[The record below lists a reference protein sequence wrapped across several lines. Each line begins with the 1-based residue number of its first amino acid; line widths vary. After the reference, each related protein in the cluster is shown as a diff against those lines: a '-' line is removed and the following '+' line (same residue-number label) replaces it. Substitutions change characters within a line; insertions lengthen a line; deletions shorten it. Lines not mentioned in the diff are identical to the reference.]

1 MELWTVMPSSPQL
14 VVQRAKEY
22 QEAGLAGMVV
32 WDAQSSDGD
41 CYVSLAAAAMA
52 TTSLKLGTG
61 VTNPVTRH
69 PAVTAS
75 AIASLQAISNGRAV
89 LGIGRGDA
97 SLAHI
102 GRAPASV
109 ETLSRYVQLVQRYLR
124 GEHIPFSELDEFA
137 TNAPHLTE
145 LDVEHAPSASSL
157 EWLGTIPKVPVE
169 VSATGP
175 KMIAQAALYADSVM
189 LSVGAETERLRWGI
203 DLVRS
208 TRTQAGL
215 DPKGISIGAWVNVVA
230 HPDVEIARQLASGWT
245 SVFARFAIMHGKPTG
260 PQTDDSIKSL
270 EHLYNDFDLRDQA
283 SSASV
288 QARSMTQDFIDNYAI
303 VGTAEACVARLSQI
317 NDLGIDKV
325 ITVGFA
331 DTTDN
336 NIDGRY
342 ATKTF
347 LNQIAPALK
356 N

>member
-22 QEAGLAGMVV
+22 ESAGLAGMVV

-69 PAVTAS
+69 PSVTAS

-109 ETLSRYVQLVQRYLR
+109 ETLSRYTQLVQRYLR
-124 GEHIPFSELDEFA
+124 GDSVAFKELDEFA
-137 TNAPHLTE
+137 TNAPNLSQ
-145 LDVEHAPSASSL
+145 LYLGHAPPHSKL
-157 EWLGTIPKVPVE
+157 EWLGNMPKVPVE

-175 KMIAQAALYADSVM
+175 RMIAEAAIHADGVM
-189 LSVGAETERLRWGI
+189 LSVGADLERLRWGI
-203 DLVRS
+203 DLVRT
-208 TRTQAGL
+208 TRAKAGL
-215 DPKGISIGAWVNVVA
+215 DPNGIPIGAWVNVVA

-245 SVFARFAIMHGKPTG
+245 SVFARFAVMHGKPTG
-260 PQTDDSIKSL
+260 PQTNDSIKSL

-283 SSASV
+283 SSSTA
-288 QARSMTQDFIDNYAI
+288 QALGMTQNFIDNYAI
-303 VGTAEACVARLSQI
+303 VGTADTCVARLRQI
-317 NDLGIDKV
+317 SELGISKV
-325 ITVGFA
+325 IAVGFA
-331 DTTDN
+331 ETASSN
-336 NIDGRY
+336 NGRY
-342 ATKTF
+342 ATETF
-347 LNQIAPALK
+347 LNQITPSLK

>member
-22 QEAGLAGMVV
+22 ESAGLAGMVV

-69 PAVTAS
+69 PSVTAS

-109 ETLSRYVQLVQRYLR
+109 ETLSRYTQLVQRYLR
-124 GEHIPFSELDEFA
+124 GDSVAFKELGEFA
-137 TNAPHLTE
+137 TNAPNLSQ
-145 LDVEHAPSASSL
+145 LDLGHAPPHSKL
-157 EWLGTIPKVPVE
+157 EWLGNMPKVPVE

-175 KMIAQAALYADSVM
+175 RMIAEAAIHADGVM
-189 LSVGAETERLRWGI
+189 LSVGADLERLRWGI
-203 DLVRS
+203 DLVRT
-208 TRTQAGL
+208 TRAKAGL
-215 DPKGISIGAWVNVVA
+215 DPNGIPIGAWVNVVA

-245 SVFARFAIMHGKPTG
+245 SVFARFAVMHGKPTG
-260 PQTDDSIKSL
+260 PQTNDSIKSL

-283 SSASV
+283 SSSTA
-288 QARSMTQDFIDNYAI
+288 QALGMTQNFIDNYAI
-303 VGTAEACVARLSQI
+303 VGTADTCVARLRQI
-317 NDLGIDKV
+317 SELGISKV
-325 ITVGFA
+325 IAVGFA
-331 DTTDN
+331 ETASSN
-336 NIDGRY
+336 NGRY
-342 ATKTF
+342 E
-347 LNQIAPALK
+347 LK
-356 N
+356 HF

>member
-1 MELWTVMPSSPQL
+1 MPSSPQL

-22 QEAGLAGMVV
+22 ESAGLAGMVV

-69 PAVTAS
+69 PSVTAS

-109 ETLSRYVQLVQRYLR
+109 ETLSRYTQLVQRYLR
-124 GEHIPFSELDEFA
+124 GDSVAFKELDEFA
-137 TNAPHLTE
+137 TNAPNLSQ
-145 LDVEHAPSASSL
+145 LDLGHAPPHSKL
-157 EWLGTIPKVPVE
+157 EWLGNMPKVPVE

-175 KMIAQAALYADSVM
+175 RMIAEAAIHADGVM
-189 LSVGAETERLRWGI
+189 LSVGADLERLRWGI
-203 DLVRS
+203 DLVRT
-208 TRTQAGL
+208 TRAKAGL
-215 DPKGISIGAWVNVVA
+215 DPNGIPIGAWVNVVA

-245 SVFARFAIMHGKPTG
+245 SVFARFAVMHGKPTG
-260 PQTDDSIKSL
+260 PQTNDSIKSL

-283 SSASV
+283 SSSTA
-288 QARSMTQDFIDNYAI
+288 QALGMTQNFIDNYAI
-303 VGTAEACVARLSQI
+303 VGTADTCVARLRQI
-317 NDLGIDKV
+317 SELGINKV
-325 ITVGFA
+325 IAVGFA
-331 DTTDN
+331 ETASSN
-336 NIDGRY
+336 NGRY
-342 ATKTF
+342 ATETF
-347 LNQIAPALK
+347 LNQITPSLK

>member
-22 QEAGLAGMVV
+22 EASGIAGMVV

-52 TTSLKLGTG
+52 TTTLKLGTG

-75 AIASLQAISNGRAV
+75 AIASLQAMSNGRAV

-109 ETLSRYVQLVQRYLR
+109 ETLSRYTQLVQRYLR
-124 GEHIPFSELDEFA
+124 GESVAFDELAEFA
-137 TNAPHLTE
+137 TNAPNLSQ
-145 LDVEHAPSASSL
+145 LDLGHSPPHSKL
-157 EWLGTIPKVPVE
+157 EWLSNMPKVPVE

-175 KMIAQAALYADSVM
+175 RMIADAAIHADGVM
-189 LSVGAETERLRWGI
+189 LSVGADLDRLRWGI

-208 TRTQAGL
+208 TRAKAGL
-215 DPKGISIGAWVNVVA
+215 DPDGIPVGAWVNVVA
-230 HPDVEIARQLASGWT
+230 HPDVDIARQLASGWT

-260 PQTDDSIKSL
+260 PQTDESIKSL

-283 SSASV
+283 SSSSA
-288 QARSMTQDFIDNYAI
+288 QAQGMSQDFIDTYAI
-303 VGTAEACVARLSQI
+303 VGTADTCVERLRQI
-317 NDLGIDKV
+317 SDLGIHKV
-325 ITVGFA
+325 IAVGFA
-331 DTTDN
+331 DQQEDQN
-336 NIDGRY
+336 SIV
-342 ATKTF
+342 ASQTF
-347 LNQIAPALK
+347 LGLAAS
-356 N
+356 

>member
-22 QEAGLAGMVV
+22 ESAGLAGMVV

-69 PAVTAS
+69 PSVTAS

-109 ETLSRYVQLVQRYLR
+109 ETLSRYTQLVQRYLR
-124 GEHIPFSELDEFA
+124 GDSVAFKELGEFA
-137 TNAPHLTE
+137 TNAPNLSQ
-145 LDVEHAPSASSL
+145 LDLGHAPPHSKL
-157 EWLGTIPKVPVE
+157 EWLGNMPKVPVE

-175 KMIAQAALYADSVM
+175 RMIAEAAIHADGVM
-189 LSVGAETERLRWGI
+189 LSVGADLERLRWGI
-203 DLVRS
+203 DLVRT
-208 TRTQAGL
+208 TRAKAGL
-215 DPKGISIGAWVNVVA
+215 DPNGIPIGAWVNVVA

-245 SVFARFAIMHGKPTG
+245 SVFARFAVMHGKPTG
-260 PQTDDSIKSL
+260 PQTNDSIKSL

-283 SSASV
+283 SSSTA
-288 QARSMTQDFIDNYAI
+288 QALGMTQNFIDNYAI
-303 VGTAEACVARLSQI
+303 VGTADTCVAQLRQI
-317 NDLGIDKV
+317 SDLCIQKL

-331 DTTDN
+331 DAADVNHSETS
-336 NIDGRY
+336 REY
-342 ATKTF
+342 FARHV
-347 LNQIAPALK
+347 APNL
-356 N
+356 

>member
-1 MELWTVMPSSPQL
+1 MELWTVIPSSPQL

-22 QEAGLAGMVV
+22 EAAGLAGMVV

-75 AIASLQAISNGRAV
+75 AIASLQAISSGRAV

-109 ETLSRYVQLVQRYLR
+109 DTLSRYTQPVQRYLR
-124 GEHIPFSELDEFA
+124 GDSVEFDELTEFA
-137 TNAPHLTE
+137 TNAPNLSQ
-145 LDVEHAPSASSL
+145 LDLGHSPPHSKL
-157 EWLGTIPKVPVE
+157 EWLNNMPKVPVE

-175 KMIAQAALYADSVM
+175 RMIADAAIHADGVM
-189 LSVGAETERLRWGI
+189 LSVGADLVRLRWGI

-208 TRTQAGL
+208 TRAKAGL
-215 DPKGISIGAWVNVVA
+215 DPNGISVGAWVNVVA
-230 HPDVEIARQLASGWT
+230 HPDIEIARQLASGGT

-260 PQTDDSIKSL
+260 PQTDESIKSL

-283 SSASV
+283 SSSSA
-288 QARSMTQDFIDNYAI
+288 QAQGMSQDFIDNYAI
-303 VGTAEACVARLSQI
+303 VGTADTCVERLRQI
-317 NDLGIDKV
+317 SDLGIHKV
-325 ITVGFA
+325 IAVGFA
-331 DTTDN
+331 DQREDQN
-336 NIDGRY
+336 SIV
-342 ATKTF
+342 ASKTF
-347 LNQIAPALK
+347 LGLATS
-356 N
+356 

>member
-22 QEAGLAGMVV
+22 ESAGLAGMAV

-69 PAVTAS
+69 PSVTAS

-109 ETLSRYVQLVQRYLR
+109 ETLSRYTQLVQRYLR
-124 GEHIPFSELDEFA
+124 GDSVAFKELDEFA
-137 TNAPHLTE
+137 TNAPNLSQ
-145 LDVEHAPSASSL
+145 LDLGHAPPHSKL
-157 EWLGTIPKVPVE
+157 EWLGNMPKVPVE

-175 KMIAQAALYADSVM
+175 RMIAEAAIHADGVM
-189 LSVGAETERLRWGI
+189 LSVGADLERLRWGI
-203 DLVRS
+203 DLVRT
-208 TRTQAGL
+208 TRAKAGL
-215 DPKGISIGAWVNVVA
+215 DPNGIPIGAWVNVVA

-245 SVFARFAIMHGKPTG
+245 SVFARFAVMHGKPTG
-260 PQTDDSIKSL
+260 PQTIDSIKSL

-283 SSASV
+283 SSSTA
-288 QARSMTQDFIDNYAI
+288 QALGMTQNFIDNYAI
-303 VGTAEACVARLSQI
+303 VGTADTCVARLRQI
-317 NDLGIDKV
+317 SELGISKV
-325 ITVGFA
+325 IAVGFA
-331 DTTDN
+331 ETASSN
-336 NIDGRY
+336 NGRY
-342 ATKTF
+342 ATETF
-347 LNQIAPALK
+347 LNQITPSLK

>member
-22 QEAGLAGMVV
+22 ESAGLAGMVV

-69 PAVTAS
+69 PSVTAS

-109 ETLSRYVQLVQRYLR
+109 ETLSRYTQLVQRYLR
-124 GEHIPFSELDEFA
+124 GDSVAFKELDEFA
-137 TNAPHLTE
+137 TNAPNLSQ
-145 LDVEHAPSASSL
+145 LDLGHAPPHSKL
-157 EWLGTIPKVPVE
+157 EWLGNMPKVPVE

-175 KMIAQAALYADSVM
+175 RMIAEAAIHADGVM
-189 LSVGAETERLRWGI
+189 LSVGADLERLRWGI
-203 DLVRS
+203 DLVRT
-208 TRTQAGL
+208 TRAKAGL
-215 DPKGISIGAWVNVVA
+215 DPNGIPIGAWVNVVA

-245 SVFARFAIMHGKPTG
+245 SVFARFAVMHGKPTG
-260 PQTDDSIKSL
+260 PQTNDSIKSL

-283 SSASV
+283 SSSTA
-288 QARSMTQDFIDNYAI
+288 QALGMTQNFIDNYAI
-303 VGTAEACVARLSQI
+303 VGTADTCVARLRQI
-317 NDLGIDKV
+317 SELGINKV
-325 ITVGFA
+325 IAVGFA
-331 DTTDN
+331 ETASSN
-336 NIDGRY
+336 NGRY
-342 ATKTF
+342 ATETF
-347 LNQIAPALK
+347 LNQITPSLK

>member
-1 MELWTVMPSSPQL
+1 MPSSPQL

-22 QEAGLAGMVV
+22 EAAGLAGMVV

-109 ETLSRYVQLVQRYLR
+109 ETLSRYTQLVQHYLR
-124 GEHIPFSELDEFA
+124 GDSIEFDELTEFA
-137 TNAPHLTE
+137 TNAPNLSQ
-145 LDVEHAPSASSL
+145 LDLGHSPQHSKL
-157 EWLGTIPKVPVE
+157 EWLNNMPKVPVE

-175 KMIAQAALYADSVM
+175 RMIADAAIHADGVM
-189 LSVGAETERLRWGI
+189 LSVGADLERLRWGV

-208 TRTQAGL
+208 IRAKAGL
-215 DPKGISIGAWVNVVA
+215 DPNGIPVGAWVNVVA

-260 PQTDDSIKSL
+260 PQTDESIKSL
-270 EHLYNDFDLRDQA
+270 EHLYNDFDLRDQTSS
-283 SSASV
+283 SSA
-288 QARSMTQDFIDNYAI
+288 QAQGMSQDFIDTYAI
-303 VGTAEACVARLSQI
+303 VGTADTCVERLRQI
-317 NDLGIDKV
+317 SDLGIHKV
-325 ITVGFA
+325 IAVGFA
-331 DTTDN
+331 DQQEDQN
-336 NIDGRY
+336 SIV
-342 ATKTF
+342 ASQTF
-347 LNQIAPALK
+347 LGLATS
-356 N
+356 

>member
-14 VVQRAKEY
+14 VVQRAQQYEA
-22 QEAGLAGMVV
+22 AGLSGMVV

-109 ETLSRYVQLVQRYLR
+109 ESLSRYTQLVQRYLR
-124 GEHIPFSELDEFA
+124 GESVAFEDLSDYA
-137 TNAPHLTE
+137 TNAPNLSQ
-145 LDVEHAPSASSL
+145 LDLGHAPPHSAL
-157 EWLGTIPKVPVE
+157 EWLGNMPKVPVE

-175 KMIAQAALYADSVM
+175 RMIADAAIHADGVM
-189 LSVGAETERLRWGI
+189 LSVGSDLARLRWGI

-208 TRTQAGL
+208 TRAKAGL
-215 DPKGISIGAWVNVVA
+215 DPNGIPVGAWVNVVA

-260 PQTDDSIKSL
+260 PQTNDSIKSL

-283 SSASV
+283 SPSSA
-288 QARSMTQDFIDNYAI
+288 QAQSMTQDFINNYAV
-303 VGTAEACVARLSQI
+303 VGTADSCVTRLQQI
-317 NDLGIDKV
+317 IELGISKV
-325 ITVGFA
+325 IAVGFA
-331 DTTDN
+331 ETGSSN
-336 NIDGRY
+336 NGSI
-342 ATKTF
+342 ATEAF
-347 LNQIAPALK
+347 LSQIAPALK

>member
-22 QEAGLAGMVV
+22 EASGIAGMVV

-52 TTSLKLGTG
+52 TTTLKLGTG

-109 ETLSRYVQLVQRYLR
+109 ETLSRYTQLVQKYLR
-124 GEHIPFSELDEFA
+124 GDSIAFEELAEFA
-137 TNAPHLTE
+137 TNAPNLSQ
-145 LDVEHAPSASSL
+145 LDLGHTPPNSKL
-157 EWLGTIPKVPVE
+157 EWLGDIPKVPVE

-175 KMIAQAALYADSVM
+175 RMIADAAIHADGVM
-189 LSVGAETERLRWGI
+189 LSVGADLDRLRWGI

-208 TRTQAGL
+208 TRANAGL
-215 DPKGISIGAWVNVVA
+215 NPNGIPVGAWVNVVA
-230 HPDVEIARQLASGWT
+230 HPDVDIARQLASGWT

-260 PQTDDSIKSL
+260 PQTDESIKSL
-270 EHLYNDFDLRDQA
+270 EHLYNDFDLRDQTSS
-283 SSASV
+283 SSA
-288 QARSMTQDFIDNYAI
+288 QAQGMSQDFIDTYAI
-303 VGTAEACVARLSQI
+303 VGTADTCLERLRQI
-317 NDLGIDKV
+317 SDLGIHKV
-325 ITVGFA
+325 IAVGFA
-331 DTTDN
+331 DQQEDQN
-336 NIDGRY
+336 SII
-342 ATKTF
+342 ASQTF
-347 LNQIAPALK
+347 LGLAAS
-356 N
+356 

>member
-1 MELWTVMPSSPQL
+1 MPSSPQL

-22 QEAGLAGMVV
+22 ESAGLAGMVV

-69 PAVTAS
+69 PSVTAS

-109 ETLSRYVQLVQRYLR
+109 ETLSRYTQLVQRYLR
-124 GEHIPFSELDEFA
+124 GDSVAFKELGEFA
-137 TNAPHLTE
+137 TNAPNLSQ
-145 LDVEHAPSASSL
+145 LDLGHAPPHSKL
-157 EWLGTIPKVPVE
+157 EWLGNMPKVPVE

-175 KMIAQAALYADSVM
+175 RMIAEAAIHADGVM
-189 LSVGAETERLRWGI
+189 LSVGADLERLRWGI
-203 DLVRS
+203 DLVRT
-208 TRTQAGL
+208 TRAKAGL
-215 DPKGISIGAWVNVVA
+215 DPNGIPIGAWVNVVA

-245 SVFARFAIMHGKPTG
+245 SVFARFAVMHGKPTG
-260 PQTDDSIKSL
+260 PQTNDSIKSL

-283 SSASV
+283 SSSTA
-288 QARSMTQDFIDNYAI
+288 QALGMTQNFIDNYAI
-303 VGTAEACVARLSQI
+303 VGTADTCVARLRQI
-317 NDLGIDKV
+317 SDLGIQKL

-331 DTTDN
+331 DAADVNHSETS
-336 NIDGRY
+336 REY
-342 ATKTF
+342 FARHV
-347 LNQIAPALK
+347 APNL
-356 N
+356 

>member
-14 VVQRAKEY
+14 VVQRAQQYEA
-22 QEAGLAGMVV
+22 AGLSGMVV

-75 AIASLQAISNGRAV
+75 AISSLQAISNGRAV

-109 ETLSRYVQLVQRYLR
+109 ESLSRYTQLVQRYLR
-124 GEHIPFSELDEFA
+124 GESVAFEDLSDYA
-137 TNAPHLTE
+137 TNAPNLSQ
-145 LDVEHAPSASSL
+145 LDLGHAPPHSAL
-157 EWLGTIPKVPVE
+157 EWLGNMPKVPVE

-175 KMIAQAALYADSVM
+175 RMIADAAIHADGVM
-189 LSVGAETERLRWGI
+189 LSVGSDLARLRWGI

-208 TRTQAGL
+208 TRAKAGL
-215 DPKGISIGAWVNVVA
+215 DPNGIPVGAWVNVVA

-260 PQTDDSIKSL
+260 PQTNDSIKSL

-283 SSASV
+283 SPSSA
-288 QARSMTQDFIDNYAI
+288 QAQSMSQDFINNYAV
-303 VGTAEACVARLSQI
+303 VGTADSCVTRLQQI
-317 NDLGIDKV
+317 IELGISKV
-325 ITVGFA
+325 IAVGFA
-331 DTTDN
+331 ETGSSN
-336 NIDGRY
+336 NGSI
-342 ATKTF
+342 ATEAF
-347 LNQIAPALK
+347 LSQIAPALK

>member
-22 QEAGLAGMVV
+22 EAAGLAGMVV

-109 ETLSRYVQLVQRYLR
+109 ETLSRYTQLVQRYLR
-124 GEHIPFSELDEFA
+124 GESVAFEELAEFA
-137 TNAPHLTE
+137 TNAPNLTQ
-145 LDVEHAPSASSL
+145 LDLGHTPPHSKL
-157 EWLGTIPKVPVE
+157 EWLGDIPKVPVE

-175 KMIAQAALYADSVM
+175 RMIADAAIHADGVM
-189 LSVGAETERLRWGI
+189 LSVGADLDRLCWGI

-208 TRTQAGL
+208 TRAKAGL
-215 DPKGISIGAWVNVVA
+215 DPNGIPVGAWVNVVA

-260 PQTDDSIKSL
+260 PQTDESIKSL

-283 SSASV
+283 SSSSA
-288 QARSMTQDFIDNYAI
+288 QAQGMSQDFIDNYAI
-303 VGTAEACVARLSQI
+303 VGTAATCSERLQHIS
-317 NDLGIDKV
+317 DLGIHKV
-325 ITVGFA
+325 IAVGFA
-331 DTTDN
+331 DQREDQN
-336 NIDGRY
+336 SII
-342 ATKTF
+342 ASKTF
-347 LNQIAPALK
+347 LGLATS
-356 N
+356 

>member
-22 QEAGLAGMVV
+22 ESAGLAGMVV

-69 PAVTAS
+69 PSVTAS

-109 ETLSRYVQLVQRYLR
+109 ETLSRYTQLVQRYLR
-124 GEHIPFSELDEFA
+124 GDSVAFKELGEFA
-137 TNAPHLTE
+137 TNAPNLSQ
-145 LDVEHAPSASSL
+145 LDLGHAPPHSKL
-157 EWLGTIPKVPVE
+157 EWLGNMPKVPVE

-175 KMIAQAALYADSVM
+175 RMIAEAAIHADGVM
-189 LSVGAETERLRWGI
+189 LSVGADLERLRWGI
-203 DLVRS
+203 DLVRT
-208 TRTQAGL
+208 TRAKAGL
-215 DPKGISIGAWVNVVA
+215 DPNGIPIGAWVNVVA

-245 SVFARFAIMHGKPTG
+245 SVFARFAVMHGKPTG
-260 PQTDDSIKSL
+260 PQTNDSIKSL

-283 SSASV
+283 SSSTA
-288 QARSMTQDFIDNYAI
+288 QALGMTQNFIDNYAI
-303 VGTAEACVARLSQI
+303 VGTADTCVARLRQI
-317 NDLGIDKV
+317 SELGISKV
-325 ITVGFA
+325 IAVGFA
-331 DTTDN
+331 DNPDQPN
-336 NIDGRY
+336 SELSF
-342 ATKTF
+342 KLF
-347 LNQIAPALK
+347 LNKVAAAI
-356 N
+356 